1 MLKNT
6 TATRFL
12 GTALIATVIAI
23 LAFASQREH
32 SCPWNGT
39 APSYAC
45 ATNR

>member
-23 LAFASQREH
+23 LAFASQQNRA
-32 SCPWNGT
+32 CRWNGPL
-39 APSYAC
+39 PSYTC
-45 ATNR
+45 ATVR